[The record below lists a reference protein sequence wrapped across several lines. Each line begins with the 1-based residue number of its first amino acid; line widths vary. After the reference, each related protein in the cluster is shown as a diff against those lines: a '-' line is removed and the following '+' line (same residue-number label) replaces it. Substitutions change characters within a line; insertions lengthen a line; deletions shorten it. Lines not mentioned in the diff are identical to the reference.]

1 MANEKSEKATLKK
14 RSDERKKGNVFVSK
28 DAVALLSL
36 MANFAVLNFYF
47 PSMMSYLRTMIQ
59 RMSDD
64 LYLINQLSIMDVH
77 VIMIRMSSTFIMIM
91 APLLIVS
98 MLVTIGGVM
107 AQTRLLFTG
116 SLLKFKFDRI
126 DPIKGFKRFFSLRSV
141 FELVKSMIKI
151 SALITIVVMII
162 SPKIDT
168 LQNLFYLEFSES
180 LLFLSSMITSIIFG
194 IGGFFA
200 FIAVIDYGY
209 QWYEHEKNIRM
220 SKQDIKEEYK
230 QIEGDPQIKGKLKER
245 QRAISMR
252 RMMQQ
257 VPLADVIIRNPTHYA
272 IALKYDQKKS
282 GAPVVLAKGMDAI
295 AMKIIEIGQKHEI
308 TTIEN
313 KPLAR
318 GLYEAVDIN
327 MQIPE
332 EFYHAVAEVL
342 AVIYRNK
349 EKGSD

>member
-1 MANEKSEKATLKK
+1 LANEKSEKATLKK

-98 MLVTIGGVM
+98 MLVTIVGVM

-282 GAPVVLAKGMDAI
+282 GAPIVLAKGMDSLAI
-295 AMKIIEIGQKHEI
+295 KIIEIAQKHEI

-342 AVIYRNK
+342 AVIYRKK
-349 EKGSD
+349 EKGSG